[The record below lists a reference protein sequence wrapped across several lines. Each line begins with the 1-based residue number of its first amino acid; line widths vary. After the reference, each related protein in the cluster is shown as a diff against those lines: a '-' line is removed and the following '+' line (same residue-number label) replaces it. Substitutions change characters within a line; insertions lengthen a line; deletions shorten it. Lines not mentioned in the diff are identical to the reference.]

1 MPSKCPSATHRV
13 VRHPPQEEP
22 LSNPGIPLAMI
33 SPCRGLAMLP
43 HLSRRGF
50 VTALVFISLTGC
62 DQAPSPSTSKPD
74 LGKAQVAL
82 PASPPAP
89 MVEIESV
96 RQRDVPV
103 YQEWVG
109 SLDGMVNAQI
119 RAQVTG
125 YLIRRN
131 YEEGQV
137 VQKDQLLYEIDPRP
151 FQTVLDSALSSLA
164 HEEALLKT
172 ARLDLDRIER
182 LLPERAV
189 SVRDRDNALGRV
201 AAGEAEILTA
211 KAAIEAARLNL
222 NFTRIRS
229 PITGI
234 AGLSTAQL
242 GDLVGPNSANNA
254 ALTLVSQVDPI
265 RAYIPISEQDYMRFA
280 RKGPKQASPTLELIL
295 ADGSHFS
302 QRGKF
307 YFADRQVDAT
317 TGTIKVAALFPNPG
331 NVLRPGQFARVRALL
346 RHKRGA
352 LLVPQRA
359 VSELQGGYQV
369 AVVNADATI
378 DIRKVKPA
386 ERVDA
391 LWVIDEG
398 LKPGQRVVTE
408 GLQKIK
414 QGLKVT
420 IQPAKTQTGNAV
432 RGATPGNGER

>member
-1 MPSKCPSATHRV
+1 MANIEPTQPFCRQRWVTGMVACLV
-13 VRHPPQEEP
+13 VI
-22 LSNPGIPLAMI
+22 LS
-33 SPCRGLAMLP
+33 
-43 HLSRRGF
+43 
-50 VTALVFISLTGC
+50 GC
-62 DQAPSPSTSKPD
+62 DQAPSPPSDPQARQAAAS
-74 LGKAQVAL
+74 AQAPV
-82 PASPPAP
+82 PPP
-89 MVEIESV
+89 PPVEVQGVI
-96 RQRDVPV
+96 QRDVPV
-103 YQEWVG
+103 FQEWVG

-137 VQKDQLLYEIDPRP
+137 VKKDQLLYEIDPRT
-151 FQTVLDSALSSLA
+151 FQTVLDSALSTLA
-164 HEEALLKT
+164 REEALLKT
-172 ARLDLDRIER
+172 ARLDLDRIQR

-201 AAGEAEILTA
+201 AAGEAQILTA
-211 KAAIEAARLNL
+211 KAAIESARLNL
-222 NFTRIRS
+222 NFTQIRS

-242 GDLVGPNSANNA
+242 GDLVGPGSANNS

-280 RKGPKQASPTLELIL
+280 RKGPGQASPTLELIL

-307 YFADRQVDAT
+307 YFADRQVDTT
-317 TGTIKVAALFPNPG
+317 TGTIKVAALFSNPG

-386 ERVDA
+386 ERVDS

-398 LKPGQRVVTE
+398 LNPGDTVVTE
-408 GLQKIK
+408 GVQKVR
-414 QGLKVT
+414 QGQKVLPRPVGT
-420 IQPAKTQTGNAV
+420 DAGKLTRTL
-432 RGATPGNGER
+432 TPSNNR

>member
-1 MPSKCPSATHRV
+1 MLRQILRASPWIV
-13 VRHPPQEEP
+13 VAF
-22 LSNPGIPLAMI
+22 LLA
-33 SPCRGLAMLP
+33 LA
-43 HLSRRGF
+43 
-50 VTALVFISLTGC
+50 GC
-62 DQAPSPSTSKPD
+62 DQTSAPNSGKPSMGPAPAT
-74 LGKAQVAL
+74 L
-82 PASPPAP
+82 PATPPP
-89 MVEIESV
+89 PVVSV
-96 RQRDVPV
+96 DTVQQRDVPV
-103 YQEWVG
+103 YKEWVG

-137 VQKDQLLYEIDPRP
+137 VTKDQLLYEIDPRP
-151 FQTVLDSALSSLA
+151 FQTVLDSALSTLA
-164 HEEALLKT
+164 REEALLKT

-211 KAAIEAARLNL
+211 RAAIESAKLNL

-242 GDLVGPNSANNA
+242 GDLVGPGSANNS

-280 RKGPKQASPTLELIL
+280 RKGPRQNSPALELIL
-295 ADGSHFS
+295 ADGSHFP

-331 NVLRPGQFARVRALL
+331 NILRPGQFARVRALL
-346 RHKRGA
+346 RTKHGA

-359 VSELQGGYQV
+359 VSELQGSYQV
-369 AVVNADATI
+369 AVVKADATVE
-378 DIRKVKPA
+378 IRKVQPA
-386 ERVDA
+386 ERVGTM
-391 LWVIDEG
+391 WVIDAG
-398 LKPGQRVVTE
+398 LKPGEKVVTE
-408 GLQKIK
+408 GIQKVR
-414 QGLKVT
+414 QGLKVSPL
-420 IQPAKTQTGNAV
+420 PAKSGAAAV
-432 RGATPGNGER
+432 PDSRTPGNGGR

>member
-1 MPSKCPSATHRV
+1 MANIEPTRPFCRHRLISGMVACLV
-13 VRHPPQEEP
+13 VT
-22 LSNPGIPLAMI
+22 LS
-33 SPCRGLAMLP
+33 
-43 HLSRRGF
+43 
-50 VTALVFISLTGC
+50 GC
-62 DQAPSPSTSKPD
+62 DQAPSPPTDPQARQAAAS
-74 LGKAQVAL
+74 AQAPV
-82 PASPPAP
+82 PPP
-89 MVEIESV
+89 PPVEVQGVI
-96 RQRDVPV
+96 QRDVPV
-103 YQEWVG
+103 FQEWVG

-137 VQKDQLLYEIDPRP
+137 VKKDQLLYEIDPRT
-151 FQTVLDSALSSLA
+151 FQTVLDSALSTLA
-164 HEEALLKT
+164 REEALLKT
-172 ARLDLDRIER
+172 ARLDLDRIQR

-201 AAGEAEILTA
+201 AAGEAQILTA
-211 KAAIEAARLNL
+211 KAAIESARLNL
-222 NFTRIRS
+222 NFTQIRS

-242 GDLVGPNSANNA
+242 GDLVGPGSANNS

-280 RKGPKQASPTLELIL
+280 RKGPGQASPTLELIL

-307 YFADRQVDAT
+307 YFADRQVDTT
-317 TGTIKVAALFPNPG
+317 TGTIKVAALFSNPG

-386 ERVDA
+386 ERVDS

-398 LKPGQRVVTE
+398 LNPGDTVVTE
-408 GLQKIK
+408 GVQKVR
-414 QGLKVT
+414 QGQKVLPRPVGT
-420 IQPAKTQTGNAV
+420 DAGKPA
-432 RGATPGNGER
+432 RSLTPGNNR

>member
-1 MPSKCPSATHRV
+1 MANIEPTRPFCRHRLISGMVACLV
-13 VRHPPQEEP
+13 VT
-22 LSNPGIPLAMI
+22 LS
-33 SPCRGLAMLP
+33 
-43 HLSRRGF
+43 
-50 VTALVFISLTGC
+50 GC
-62 DQAPSPSTSKPD
+62 DQAPSPPTDPQARQAAAS
-74 LGKAQVAL
+74 AQAPV
-82 PASPPAP
+82 PPP
-89 MVEIESV
+89 PPVEVQGVI
-96 RQRDVPV
+96 QRDVPV
-103 YQEWVG
+103 FQEWVG

-137 VQKDQLLYEIDPRP
+137 VKKDQLLYEIDPRP

-164 HEEALLKT
+164 REEALLKT
-172 ARLDLDRIER
+172 ARLDLDRIQR

-201 AAGEAEILTA
+201 AAGEAQILTA
-211 KAAIEAARLNL
+211 KAAIESARLNL
-222 NFTRIRS
+222 NFTQIRS

-242 GDLVGPNSANNA
+242 GDLVGPGSANNS

-280 RKGPKQASPTLELIL
+280 RKGPGQASPTLELIL

-307 YFADRQVDAT
+307 YFADRQVDTT
-317 TGTIKVAALFPNPG
+317 TGTIKVAALFSNPG

-386 ERVDA
+386 ERVDS

-398 LKPGQRVVTE
+398 LNPGDTVVTE
-408 GLQKIK
+408 GVQKVR
-414 QGLKVT
+414 QGQKVLPRPVGT
-420 IQPAKTQTGNAV
+420 DAGKPA
-432 RGATPGNGER
+432 RSLTPGNNR

>member
-1 MPSKCPSATHRV
+1 MANAESIQSFCQYRLISGMVACLV
-13 VRHPPQEEP
+13 VI
-22 LSNPGIPLAMI
+22 LS
-33 SPCRGLAMLP
+33 
-43 HLSRRGF
+43 
-50 VTALVFISLTGC
+50 GC
-62 DQAPSPSTSKPD
+62 DQTPSPPTDPQARQATAS
-74 LGKAQVAL
+74 AQAPV
-82 PASPPAP
+82 PPP
-89 MVEIESV
+89 PQVEVQGVI
-96 RQRDVPV
+96 QRDVPIF
-103 YQEWVG
+103 QEWVG

-137 VQKDQLLYEIDPRP
+137 VKKDQLLYEIDPRT
-151 FQTVLDSALSSLA
+151 FRTVLDSALSTLA
-164 HEEALLKT
+164 REEALLKT
-172 ARLDLDRIER
+172 ARLDLDRIQR

-201 AAGEAEILTA
+201 AAGEAQILTA
-211 KAAIEAARLNL
+211 KAAIESARLNL
-222 NFTRIRS
+222 NFTQIRS

-242 GDLVGPNSANNA
+242 GDLVGPGSANNS

-280 RKGPKQASPTLELIL
+280 RKGPEQASPTLELIL
-295 ADGSHFS
+295 ADGSHFVR
-302 QRGKF
+302 RGKF

-331 NVLRPGQFARVRALL
+331 NILRPGQFARVRALF
-346 RHKRGA
+346 RHKRAA

-369 AVVNADATI
+369 AVVNTDATI
-378 DIRKVKPA
+378 DIRKVRPA
-386 ERVDA
+386 ERVDS

-398 LKPGQRVVTE
+398 LKPGDTVVTE
-408 GLQKIK
+408 GVQKVR
-414 QGLKVT
+414 QGQKVLPSPAGADSGKPV
-420 IQPAKTQTGNAV
+420 QPP
-432 RGATPGNGER
+432 TPGNSR

>member
-1 MPSKCPSATHRV
+1 MANIEPTQPLCRHRLISGMVACLV
-13 VRHPPQEEP
+13 VI
-22 LSNPGIPLAMI
+22 LS
-33 SPCRGLAMLP
+33 
-43 HLSRRGF
+43 
-50 VTALVFISLTGC
+50 GC
-62 DQAPSPSTSKPD
+62 DQAPSPPTDPQ
-74 LGKAQVAL
+74 ARQAA
-82 PASPPAP
+82 ASARAPVPPP
-89 MVEIESV
+89 PPVEVQGVI
-96 RQRDVPV
+96 QRDVPV
-103 YQEWVG
+103 FQEWVG

-137 VQKDQLLYEIDPRP
+137 VKKDQLLYEIDPRT
-151 FQTVLDSALSSLA
+151 FQTVLDSALSTLA
-164 HEEALLKT
+164 REEALLKT
-172 ARLDLDRIER
+172 ARLDLDRIQR

-201 AAGEAEILTA
+201 AAGEAQILTA
-211 KAAIEAARLNL
+211 KAAIESARLNL
-222 NFTRIRS
+222 NFTQIRS

-242 GDLVGPNSANNA
+242 GDLVGPGSANNS

-280 RKGPKQASPTLELIL
+280 RKGPGQASPTLELIL

-307 YFADRQVDAT
+307 YFADRQVDTT
-317 TGTIKVAALFPNPG
+317 TGTIKVAALFSNPG

-386 ERVDA
+386 ERVDS

-398 LKPGQRVVTE
+398 LNPGDTVVTE
-408 GLQKIK
+408 GVQKVR
-414 QGLKVT
+414 QGQKVLPRPVGT
-420 IQPAKTQTGNAV
+420 DAGKPA
-432 RGATPGNGER
+432 RSLTPGNNR

>member
-1 MPSKCPSATHRV
+1 MANIEPTQPFCRQRWVTGMVACLV
-13 VRHPPQEEP
+13 VI
-22 LSNPGIPLAMI
+22 LS
-33 SPCRGLAMLP
+33 
-43 HLSRRGF
+43 
-50 VTALVFISLTGC
+50 GC
-62 DQAPSPSTSKPD
+62 DQAPSPPSDPQARQAAAS
-74 LGKAQVAL
+74 AQAPV
-82 PASPPAP
+82 PPP
-89 MVEIESV
+89 PPVEVQGVI
-96 RQRDVPV
+96 QRDVPV
-103 YQEWVG
+103 FQEWVG

-137 VQKDQLLYEIDPRP
+137 VKKDQLLYEIDPRT
-151 FQTVLDSALSSLA
+151 FQTVLDSALSTLA
-164 HEEALLKT
+164 REEALLKT
-172 ARLDLDRIER
+172 ARLDLDRIQR

-201 AAGEAEILTA
+201 AAGEAQILTA
-211 KAAIEAARLNL
+211 KAAIESARLNL
-222 NFTRIRS
+222 NFTQIRS

-242 GDLVGPNSANNA
+242 GDLVGPGSANNS

-280 RKGPKQASPTLELIL
+280 RKGPGQASPTLELIL
-295 ADGSHFS
+295 ADGSHFA

-307 YFADRQVDAT
+307 YFADRQVDTT
-317 TGTIKVAALFPNPG
+317 TGTIKVAALFSNPG

-386 ERVDA
+386 ERVDS

-398 LKPGQRVVTE
+398 LNPGDTVVTE
-408 GLQKIK
+408 GVQKVR
-414 QGLKVT
+414 QGQKVLPRPVGT
-420 IQPAKTQTGNAV
+420 DAGKLTRTL
-432 RGATPGNGER
+432 TPSNNR

>member
-1 MPSKCPSATHRV
+1 MANIEPTQPFCRQRWVTGMVACLV
-13 VRHPPQEEP
+13 VI
-22 LSNPGIPLAMI
+22 LS
-33 SPCRGLAMLP
+33 
-43 HLSRRGF
+43 
-50 VTALVFISLTGC
+50 GC
-62 DQAPSPSTSKPD
+62 DQAPSPPSDPQARQAAAS
-74 LGKAQVAL
+74 AQAPV
-82 PASPPAP
+82 PPP
-89 MVEIESV
+89 PPVEVQGVI
-96 RQRDVPV
+96 QRDVPV
-103 YQEWVG
+103 FQEWVG

-137 VQKDQLLYEIDPRP
+137 VKKDQLLYEIDPRT
-151 FQTVLDSALSSLA
+151 FQTVLDSALSTLA
-164 HEEALLKT
+164 REEALLKT
-172 ARLDLDRIER
+172 ARLDLDRIQR

-201 AAGEAEILTA
+201 AAGEAQILTA
-211 KAAIEAARLNL
+211 KAAIESARLNL
-222 NFTRIRS
+222 NFTQIRS

-242 GDLVGPNSANNA
+242 GDLVGPGSANNS

-280 RKGPKQASPTLELIL
+280 RKGPGQASPTLELIL

-307 YFADRQVDAT
+307 YFADRQVDTT
-317 TGTIKVAALFPNPG
+317 TGTIKVAALFSNPG

-386 ERVDA
+386 ERVDS

-398 LKPGQRVVTE
+398 LNPGDTVVTE
-408 GLQKIK
+408 GVQKVR
-414 QGLKVT
+414 QGQKVLPRPVGT
-420 IQPAKTQTGNAV
+420 DAGKPA
-432 RGATPGNGER
+432 RSLTPGNNR

>member
-1 MPSKCPSATHRV
+1 MANIEPMQPVCRHRGIIGMVACLV
-13 VRHPPQEEP
+13 VT
-22 LSNPGIPLAMI
+22 LS
-33 SPCRGLAMLP
+33 
-43 HLSRRGF
+43 
-50 VTALVFISLTGC
+50 GC
-62 DQAPSPSTSKPD
+62 DQAPSPPTDPQ
-74 LGKAQVAL
+74 ARQA
-82 PASPPAP
+82 PATTQAPAP
-89 MVEIESV
+89 PPPPVEVQGVI
-96 RQRDVPV
+96 QRDVPIF
-103 YQEWVG
+103 QEWVG

-137 VQKDQLLYEIDPRP
+137 VKKDQLLYEIDPRT
-151 FQTVLDSALSSLA
+151 FQTVLDSALSTLA
-164 HEEALLKT
+164 REEALLKT
-172 ARLDLDRIER
+172 ARLDLDRIQR

-201 AAGEAEILTA
+201 AAGEAQILTA
-211 KAAIEAARLNL
+211 KAAIESARLNL
-222 NFTRIRS
+222 NFTQIRS

-242 GDLVGPNSANNA
+242 GDLVGPGSANNS

-280 RKGPKQASPTLELIL
+280 RKGPGQASPTLELIL

-307 YFADRQVDAT
+307 YFADRQVDTT

-386 ERVDA
+386 ERVDS

-398 LKPGQRVVTE
+398 LKPGDTVVTE
-408 GLQKIK
+408 GVQKVR
-414 QGLKVT
+414 QGQKVLPRPVGADSGKPA
-420 IQPAKTQTGNAV
+420 QPP
-432 RGATPGNGER
+432 TPGNRR

>member
-1 MPSKCPSATHRV
+1 V
-13 VRHPPQEEP
+13 VEVQ
-22 LSNPGIPLAMI
+22 GVI
-33 SPCRGLAMLP
+33 
-43 HLSRRGF
+43 
-50 VTALVFISLTGC
+50 
-62 DQAPSPSTSKPD
+62 
-74 LGKAQVAL
+74 
-82 PASPPAP
+82 
-89 MVEIESV
+89 
-96 RQRDVPV
+96 QRDVPIF
-103 YQEWVG
+103 QEWVG

-137 VQKDQLLYEIDPRP
+137 VKKDQLLYEIDPRP
-151 FQTVLDSALSSLA
+151 FQTVLDSALSTLA
-164 HEEALLKT
+164 REEALLKT

-201 AAGEAEILTA
+201 AAGEAQILTA

-222 NFTRIRS
+222 NFTQIRS

-242 GDLVGPNSANNA
+242 GDLVGPGSANNS

-265 RAYIPISEQDYMRFA
+265 RADIPISEQDYMRFA
-280 RKGPKQASPTLELIL
+280 RKGNHQGSPPLELIL
-295 ADGSHFS
+295 ADGSHFAP
-302 QRGKF
+302 RGKF
-307 YFADRQVDAT
+307 YFADRQVDAS
-317 TGTIKVAALFPNPG
+317 TGTIKVATLFSNPG
-331 NVLRPGQFARVRALL
+331 NILRPGQFARVRALL

-386 ERVDA
+386 ERVDS

-398 LKPGQRVVTE
+398 LKPGDTVVTE
-408 GLQKIK
+408 GVQKVR
-414 QGLKVT
+414 QGQKVLPSPG
-420 IQPAKTQTGNAV
+420 QVDAGKPAQRQTAGNS
-432 RGATPGNGER
+432 R

>member
-1 MPSKCPSATHRV
+1 MANIEPTRPFCRHRLISGMVACLV
-13 VRHPPQEEP
+13 VT
-22 LSNPGIPLAMI
+22 LS
-33 SPCRGLAMLP
+33 
-43 HLSRRGF
+43 
-50 VTALVFISLTGC
+50 GC
-62 DQAPSPSTSKPD
+62 DQAPSPPTDPQARQAAAR
-74 LGKAQVAL
+74 AQAPV
-82 PASPPAP
+82 PPP
-89 MVEIESV
+89 PPVEV
-96 RQRDVPV
+96 QGVVQRDVPV
-103 YQEWVG
+103 FQEWVG

-137 VQKDQLLYEIDPRP
+137 VKKDQLLYEIDPRT
-151 FQTVLDSALSSLA
+151 FQTVLDSALSTLA
-164 HEEALLKT
+164 REEALLKT
-172 ARLDLDRIER
+172 ARLDLDRIQR

-201 AAGEAEILTA
+201 AAGEAQILTA
-211 KAAIEAARLNL
+211 KAAIESARLNL
-222 NFTRIRS
+222 NFTQIRS

-242 GDLVGPNSANNA
+242 GDLVGPGSANNS

-280 RKGPKQASPTLELIL
+280 RKGPGQASPTLELIL

-307 YFADRQVDAT
+307 YFADRQVDTT
-317 TGTIKVAALFPNPG
+317 TGTIKVAALFSNPG

-386 ERVDA
+386 ERVDS

-398 LKPGQRVVTE
+398 LNPGDTVVTE
-408 GLQKIK
+408 GVQKVR
-414 QGLKVT
+414 QGQKVLPRPVGT
-420 IQPAKTQTGNAV
+420 DAGKPA
-432 RGATPGNGER
+432 RSLTPGNNR

>member
-1 MPSKCPSATHRV
+1 MANVESTQPFCRQLWVTGMVAAIVMT
-13 VRHPPQEEP
+13 
-22 LSNPGIPLAMI
+22 LA
-33 SPCRGLAMLP
+33 
-43 HLSRRGF
+43 
-50 VTALVFISLTGC
+50 GC
-62 DQAPSPSTSKPD
+62 EQA
-74 LGKAQVAL
+74 
-82 PASPPAP
+82 ASPPADP
-89 MVEIESV
+89 HSRQPAAGAQLPAPPPPAVEVQGVI
-96 RQRDVPV
+96 QRDVPV
-103 YQEWVG
+103 FQEWVG

-137 VQKDQLLYEIDPRP
+137 VKKDQLLYEIDPRP
-151 FQTVLDSALSSLA
+151 FQTVLDSALSTLA
-164 HEEALLKT
+164 REEALLKT
-172 ARLDLDRIER
+172 ARLDLDRIQR

-201 AAGEAEILTA
+201 AAGEAQILTA
-211 KAAIEAARLNL
+211 KAAIESARLNL
-222 NFTRIRS
+222 NFTQIRS

-242 GDLVGPNSANNA
+242 GDLVGPGSANNS

-265 RAYIPISEQDYMRFA
+265 RAYIPISEQDYMRFV
-280 RKGPKQASPTLELIL
+280 RKGPGQTSPSLELIL
-295 ADGSHFS
+295 ADGSHFP

-378 DIRKVKPA
+378 DIRKVKPS
-386 ERVDA
+386 ERVDS

-398 LKPGQRVVTE
+398 LKPGDTVITE
-408 GLQKIK
+408 GVQKVR
-414 QGLKVT
+414 QGQKVLPRPAGADT
-420 IQPAKTQTGNAV
+420 GKPAQPPAIGKS
-432 RGATPGNGER
+432 R

>member
-1 MPSKCPSATHRV
+1 MANIELTQRV
-13 VRHPPQEEP
+13 
-22 LSNPGIPLAMI
+22 
-33 SPCRGLAMLP
+33 CR
-43 HLSRRGF
+43 RRWVSGMVACLV
-50 VTALVFISLTGC
+50 VTLGGC
-62 DQAPSPSTSKPD
+62 DQAPSPPTEPQAR
-74 LGKAQVAL
+74 KATAGAQAPV
-82 PASPPAP
+82 PPP
-89 MVEIESV
+89 PPVEVQGVI
-96 RQRDVPV
+96 QRDVPV
-103 YQEWVG
+103 FQEWVG

-137 VQKDQLLYEIDPRP
+137 VKKDQLLYEIDPRT
-151 FQTVLDSALSSLA
+151 FQTVLDSALSTLA
-164 HEEALLKT
+164 REEALLKT
-172 ARLDLDRIER
+172 ARLDLDRIQR

-201 AAGEAEILTA
+201 AAGEAQILTA
-211 KAAIEAARLNL
+211 KAAIESARLNL
-222 NFTRIRS
+222 NFTQIRS

-242 GDLVGPNSANNA
+242 GDLVGPGSANNS

-280 RKGPKQASPTLELIL
+280 RKGPGQASPTLELIL
-295 ADGSHFS
+295 ADGSHFA

-307 YFADRQVDAT
+307 YFADRQVDTT
-317 TGTIKVAALFPNPG
+317 TGTIKVAALFSNPG

-386 ERVDA
+386 ERVDS

-398 LKPGQRVVTE
+398 LKPGDTVVTE
-408 GLQKIK
+408 GVQKVR
-414 QGLKVT
+414 QGQKVLPRPAGADT
-420 IQPAKTQTGNAV
+420 GKPAQPP
-432 RGATPGNGER
+432 TPGNRR